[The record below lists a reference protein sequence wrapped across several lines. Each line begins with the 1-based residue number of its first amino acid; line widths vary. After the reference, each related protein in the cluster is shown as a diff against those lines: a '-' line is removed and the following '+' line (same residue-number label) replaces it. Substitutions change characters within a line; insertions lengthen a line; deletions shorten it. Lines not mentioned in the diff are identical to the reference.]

1 MSPLRREL
9 PMYKKVMA
17 TPYLVWMAIFI
28 IVPLLIVG
36 YFAFTTSDG
45 AFTLDNI
52 AAVSKYSDSL
62 FSSIWL
68 GIVATVICLI
78 LGYPLGYIISH
89 AKGVSQRTMVLLIML
104 PMWMNFLLR
113 TYAWM
118 TILEKNGLINSFLE
132 MLGLGKLELI
142 NTSGAV
148 VLGMVYNFLPFMI
161 MPIYSIMAKIDNRVI
176 EAAQDLGAGKFQVF
190 TKVILPLS
198 LPGVISGITM
208 VFVPAVSTFVI
219 SRMLGGGSMLIGDI
233 IEMQF
238 LGASYNPQMGS
249 ALALVLM
256 ILVILCMMIMNDF
269 GDNEEGAMML

>member
-1 MSPLRREL
+1 
-9 PMYKKVMA
+9 MYKKVMA